1 MQKTH
6 KIWSEKK
13 REREREITLVVFDWH
28 DFNAR

>member
-13 REREREITLVVFDWH
+13 REREITLVVFDWH